1 MNSSTQHRQQWA
13 EGSGD
18 ISMAPWELEQFSDD
32 YNSDISEDND
42 NDGGDD
48 DDDDVKSVEG
58 KWRFAEDD
66 LASIRSE
73 DSSEDEEMSP
83 DIDGR
88 CPCGAHSHDDG
99 HSPGLAAPHHPP
111 QQGLNVMSAWQKYW
125 REDRDYKEC
134 QYRQRKERQRRR
146 DLWHQIKRVVPVP
159 KKTADRF
166 TVEIK
171 VPHNPNYD
179 GIEKKVSEWRQ
190 RNLWRDIKREVPR
203 IENMRERI
211 TLQIEIIRDPKSKD
225 RVTDVKFEMVRRWSA

>member
-13 EGSGD
+13 EGSGV
-18 ISMAPWELEQFSDD
+18 ISTAPLRMEHFSDD

-42 NDGGDD
+42 NDGDD

-73 DSSEDEEMSP
+73 DSSEDEEISS
-83 DIDGR
+83 DIDVR
-88 CPCGAHSHDDG
+88 CPCGAHSHGDEQ
-99 HSPGLAAPHHPP
+99 SPGLAAPHSPP
-111 QQGLNVMSAWQKYW
+111 QQGLNIMFAWQKYW

-134 QYRQRKERQRRR
+134 QSRQRKERQRRR
-146 DLWHQIKRVVPVP
+146 DLWHQIERVVPEP
-159 KKTADRF
+159 KKTANRF

-179 GIEKKVSEWRQ
+179 GVEKKVSEWRQ
-190 RNLWRDIKREVPR
+190 RNLWRNIKREVPR

-211 TLQIEIIRDPKSKD
+211 TLQIELIRDPKSKD